1 MFKETSVR
9 GATCMVIRLQSLAD
23 YNQWTNLCKHFI
35 EPNLGIDCI
44 VYGNDKVQVK
54 KLESKDIL
62 QRMPPVSQVYGDAN
76 KDFIKTYF
84 RKEHSVFFQF
94 FDMAKKA
101 YEILTGNDT
110 ITATSTERRE
120 YISGYQQGGG
130 YKQIK
135 LNVFPHTDMPT
146 YAQASPWYMYAA
158 SEVGQ
163 HSTFELSPI
172 ERGNL
177 FKKVPVKGGNKT
189 QQRFKAMLT
198 RTEKVVS
205 GSVETTKL
213 SYCMAPP
220 VAMQTLTTRHVNDS
234 SFGSHL
240 QKKHA
245 NVLRQIMSGSSVTM
259 TRSEWCIDNDVEI
272 TFDVNALIGTPRV
285 FGGTWTNAH
294 LDSLRITTAYQSHPE
309 SLGRYMSGQDAL
321 ACEKFDSEF
330 NILSH
335 EKTLAYNTMR
345 VANQEKSNGHTK
357 HIMEK
362 HYDIYTDDELKKC
375 SRFGNDKA
383 TIIDRG
389 SALPYWVPSRNID
402 GLELV
407 YTGERT
413 AMPGI
418 TPIEEKWG
426 HVNTLTLQQECAIK
440 TMIKRFVCEIVARKD
455 HGIKNWRADLKDG
468 HGVHTALANH
478 FNDVEHIQEKM
489 LQEWI
494 RKHPKEFQQ
503 QFGIAERIVHWW
515 RTCCCFHR
523 KRKRTSSK
531 FTPYK
536 KQKQP
541 E

>member
-1 MFKETSVR
+1 M
-9 GATCMVIRLQSLAD
+9 Q
-23 YNQWTNLCKHFI
+23 
-35 EPNLGIDCI
+35 
-44 VYGNDKVQVK
+44 
-54 KLESKDIL
+54 ES
-62 QRMPPVSQVYGDAN
+62 
-76 KDFIKTYF
+76 
-84 RKEHSVFFQF
+84 
-94 FDMAKKA
+94 
-101 YEILTGNDT
+101 T
-110 ITATSTERRE
+110 I
-120 YISGYQQGGG
+120 
-130 YKQIK
+130 
-135 LNVFPHTDMPT
+135 
-146 YAQASPWYMYAA
+146 
-158 SEVGQ
+158 
-163 HSTFELSPI
+163 
-172 ERGNL
+172 
-177 FKKVPVKGGNKT
+177 
-189 QQRFKAMLT
+189 
-198 RTEKVVS
+198 
-205 GSVETTKL
+205 
-213 SYCMAPP
+213 
-220 VAMQTLTTRHVNDS
+220 
-234 SFGSHL
+234 
-240 QKKHA
+240 
-245 NVLRQIMSGSSVTM
+245 TM

-272 TFDVNALIGTPRV
+272 TFDVQSLIGTPRV
-285 FGGTWTNAH
+285 FGGTWTKAH

-321 ACEKFDSEF
+321 ACEKFDAEF

-413 AMPGI
+413 RTAAI

-494 RKHPKEFQQ
+494 RKHPKEFQTR
-503 QFGIAERIVHWW
+503 FGIAERIVHWW

-523 KRKRTSSK
+523 KRKRDDDSTDAR
-531 FTPYK
+531 K
-536 KQKQP
+536 KARP